1 MVHLKVSDTGRS
13 NETHEDH
20 YDDQENRWP
29 PRSLPGSKQ
38 SEGNLSKEKFSTQV
52 TRFAQAPCIET
63 LPEVIGISSV
73 VPLNPPEAIQMKFV
87 GLSYESAYAE
97 AETFVKV
104 ADEFAAKHARGGFA
118 SLDRIVDF
126 GSGWGR
132 ITRTLLEKVPATKVH
147 ALDVD
152 SQMTAL
158 VNTTLPGVN
167 ALTISPEPP
176 TILGDASVDA
186 LVAFSVFSH
195 LSGPAHEAWARE
207 IGRVVAPGGF
217 AAVTVLDQAF
227 FGQIA
232 GAQAAVK
239 TGKADSFAE
248 SLAKTFGD
256 LVAAQAGYNAGEIQY
271 AASGGG
277 EVRTGDYYGWAA
289 APSKYVERVWGAAG
303 FRLVEWVPSGV
314 LFPQALVFMV
324 RQPNGG
330 AVGATAAVRAK
341 AAKRNLVNR
350 IKQIISKRS

>member
-1 MVHLKVSDTGRS
+1 MSDAK
-13 NETHEDH
+13 
-20 YDDQENRWP
+20 Y
-29 PRSLPGSKQ
+29 
-38 SEGNLSKEKFSTQV
+38 STQV
-52 TRFAQAPCIET
+52 TTFAQAPCIDI
-63 LPEVIGISSV
+63 LPEVIDIGSV
-73 VPLNPPEAIQMKFV
+73 VPMNPPEAIQMKFV
-87 GLSYESAYAE
+87 GLSYENAYAE

-104 ADEFAAKHARGGFA
+104 SDEFAAKHGRGGFA

-132 ITRTLLEKVPATKVH
+132 ITRTLLAKVPATMVH

-176 TILGDASVDA
+176 TVLGDASVDA

-195 LSGPAHEAWARE
+195 LSGQAHEAWARE

-239 TGKADSFAE
+239 TGKADAFTE

-256 LVAAQAGYNAGEIQY
+256 LDAAQAGYNAGEIQY
-271 AASGGG
+271 APSGGG

-289 APSKYVERVWGAAG
+289 APSKYVERVWGPAG
-303 FRLVEWVPSGV
+303 FKIVEWVPSGV

-350 IKQIISKRS
+350 IKQIISKRSRVARRSGVDDASARTGSLE